1 MIAVGFFAQR
11 HGGAR
16 PGPDLRAALADPL
29 PAGDRAD
36 VVRYLL
42 TAHVLAAT
50 SSRVVDVLNP
60 ELGEVSGENV
70 HTDGEYLW
78 PEDLAYYVQTYGAR
92 PPQAFL
98 EHIRR
103 AGSPRHVDSASD
115 PDLIDRARNAMATMQ
130 AAGTEVDQNSTE
142 GER

>member
-11 HGGAR
+11 NGGVR

-29 PAGDRAD
+29 PESDRAD
-36 VVRYLL
+36 LVRYLL

-50 SSRVVDVLNP
+50 SSRVIDVLNP
-60 ELGEVSGENV
+60 ELGEVSGENIR
-70 HTDGEYLW
+70 TDGEYLW

-103 AGSPRHVDSASD
+103 EGRPRPVDSASD
-115 PDLIDRARNAMATMQ
+115 PDLIRRAKAAMATMK
-130 AAGTEVDQNSTE
+130 AAGTEGDRGGRE
-142 GER
+142 GGQ